1 LPTGQGYGCAFDPT
15 GTYLAV
21 AHINSPYMGYIPVQ
35 IEGPIPVGINGGWWK
50 FENGQP
56 VEYPELKPET
66 EMEQRITDLEAAISA
81 ILGGAV

>member
-1 LPTGQGYGCAFDPT
+1 MKYYFRLNQDNIIVDAITFP
-15 GTYLAV
+15 V
-21 AHINSPYMGYIPVQ
+21 EGYIEYETDYPL
-35 IEGPIPVGINGGWWK
+35 PAGINGGWWR

-66 EMEQRITDLEAAISA
+66 ELEQRIADLEAAISS

>member
-1 LPTGQGYGCAFDPT
+1 MKYYFRLNKDNIIVDAITFP
-15 GTYLAV
+15 V
-21 AHINSPYMGYIPVQ
+21 EGYIEYETDYPL
-35 IEGPIPVGINGGWWK
+35 PAGINGGWWR

-66 EMEQRITDLEAAISA
+66 EIEQRIADLEAAIAS

>member
-1 LPTGQGYGCAFDPT
+1 MKYYFRLNQDNIIVDAITFP
-15 GTYLAV
+15 V
-21 AHINSPYMGYIPVQ
+21 EGYIEYETDYPL
-35 IEGPIPVGINGGWWK
+35 PAGINGGWWR

-66 EMEQRITDLEAAISA
+66 EIEQRIADLEAAIAS

>member
-1 LPTGQGYGCAFDPT
+1 MKYYFRLNQDNIIVDAISFP
-15 GTYLAV
+15 V
-21 AHINSPYMGYIPVQ
+21 EGYIEYETDYPL
-35 IEGPIPVGINGGWWK
+35 PAGINGGWWR

-66 EMEQRITDLEAAISA
+66 ELEQRIADLEAAIAA

>member
-1 LPTGQGYGCAFDPT
+1 MKYYFRLNQDNIIVDAITFP
-15 GTYLAV
+15 V
-21 AHINSPYMGYIPVQ
+21 EGYIEYETDYPL
-35 IEGPIPVGINGGWWK
+35 PAGINGGWWR

-66 EMEQRITDLEAAISA
+66 ELEQRIADLEAAIAA

>member
-1 LPTGQGYGCAFDPT
+1 MKYYFRLNQDNIIVDAITFP
-15 GTYLAV
+15 V
-21 AHINSPYMGYIPVQ
+21 EGYIEYETDYPL
-35 IEGPIPVGINGGWWK
+35 PAGINGGWWK

-66 EMEQRITDLEAAISA
+66 ELEQRIADLEAAIAA